1 MDKSEKESIKKRRK
15 HMKDEIQIAWSIWN
29 LISRLNDLLW
39 DRYEDQF
46 VQQYLNENELLY
58 RGSLTDHMDID
69 DTWP

>member
-1 MDKSEKESIKKRRK
+1 
-15 HMKDEIQIAWSIWN
+15 MKDEIQIAWIIWN
-29 LISRLNDLLW
+29 LTSRLNDLLW

-46 VQQYLNENELLY
+46 VRQNLNENEVLY

>member
-15 HMKDEIQIAWSIWN
+15 HMKDEIQTAWIIWN

-46 VQQYLNENELLY
+46 VQQYLNENEVLY
-58 RGSLTDHMDID
+58 RGSLTDHMDFD

>member
-1 MDKSEKESIKKRRK
+1 
-15 HMKDEIQIAWSIWN
+15 MKDEIQTAWIIWN

-46 VQQYLNENELLY
+46 VQQYLNENEVLY
-58 RGSLTDHMDID
+58 RGSLTDHMDCD